1 MQAPGKQS
9 IEKRTFPSQE
19 PTSNPGTSD
28 LSSSTSR
35 NWIQPII
42 WMSLEADLSSESID
56 KNLVILTFWILALW
70 EGNQRSLSKP
80 TQTSELQSCE
90 LINGYCFRPLN
101 LQWFV
106 AQCYIIHLQCR
117 KHKRHG
123 FHPWVGKISSG
134 GGHGNPLQ
142 YSCQENPMDR
152 GAWLITVH
160 RVTKSHNWSNWACT
174 ICYLSIEN

>member
-1 MQAPGKQS
+1 MSMGRVFSCVVGRGYMPWPVCSLGKTVLAFALHNNQKEKKKSSPNVSSFLFVFLEGLMQGPGKQN

-19 PTSNPGTSD
+19 PTSNPGASD

-106 AQCYIIHLQCR
+106 AQC
-117 KHKRHG
+117 
-123 FHPWVGKISSG
+123 
-134 GGHGNPLQ
+134 
-142 YSCQENPMDR
+142 
-152 GAWLITVH
+152 
-160 RVTKSHNWSNWACT
+160 
-174 ICYLSIEN
+174 